1 MANAAPT
8 PAPLELPAVPEAAPP
23 AVVPAVWPAPVPV
36 ALFCSSN
43 LLLVSVAP
51 HARAANLLCSV
62 ASTFTSPVA

>member
-8 PAPLELPAVPEAAPP
+8 PAPLELPAAPEAAP
-23 AVVPAVWPAPVPV
+23 PAVWPAPVPA

-62 ASTFTSPVA
+62 ASTVTSPFA